1 MICTFS
7 MGNSEVQFK
16 IYEGFTCLEALS
28 LTAVISSEAA
38 LTKSLT
44 KERYVYLC
52 QNSHVEST

>member
-1 MICTFS
+1 

-28 LTAVISSEAA
+28 LTAVIGSEAA

-44 KERYVYLC
+44 KERCVYLC
-52 QNSHVEST
+52 QNSRVESNS